1 VQSAA
6 RDERSTSDVL
16 IPPYADPE
24 GRDRDSL
31 GRGLDAGSIA
41 VAMVRDPVVQRERE
55 ALWQYLRGTYR
66 DPYAAKALLEEMVKR
81 QGPTSTAARIAHDPG
96 ELGELR
102 GKVGLFAGRKAKA
115 ERASAMRVA
124 EAIAASLERI
134 GAVEAKAALGYRESV
149 QAQRTA
155 DATAIPKLTE
165 RAEAA
170 VAALATAADAKA
182 RAELWH
188 GISADTGLAG
198 ELQRFSAAVR
208 QRVGE
213 DAVRAILRSE
223 GRPVDVLSVSRHH
236 RDALATASRTI
247 YTLME
252 AEHAQL
258 RQVEA
263 VRLAQRRALGYRQG
277 LKP

>member
-1 VQSAA
+1 V
-6 RDERSTSDVL
+6 
-16 IPPYADPE
+16 
-24 GRDRDSL
+24 
-31 GRGLDAGSIA
+31 
-41 VAMVRDPVVQRERE
+41 VRDPAVQRERE

-81 QGPTSTAARIAHDPG
+81 QGPTSTAARIAHDLG
-96 ELGELR
+96 QLGELR
-102 GKVGLFAGRKAKA
+102 GKVGLFASRKAKA
-115 ERASAMRVA
+115 ERACAMRVA

-149 QAQRTA
+149 QAQRSA

-170 VAALATAADAKA
+170 VAALAIATDAKV
-182 RAELWH
+182 RAELWRR
-188 GISADTGLAG
+188 ISVEKSVAG

-208 QRVGE
+208 QRFGE
-213 DAVRAILRSE
+213 DVVRAMLRSE
-223 GRPVDVLSVSRHH
+223 GRPVDVPSVPHQH
-236 RDALATASRTI
+236 RDALATVSRTV
-247 YTLME
+247 YTLIE

-263 VRLAQRRALGYRQG
+263 ARLAQRQTLGYRQG